1 MAKRKRTNNDLQNT
15 TQKNKD
21 WATQIPLKLRENI
34 SATEG
39 LAARVPLVAPVVL
52 LFVQRILLYGCKWY
66 VVLYTICIKINLLQN
81 NFLWELVWPSYCLS
95 FDLLLLITSLVSFG
109 HPIVCPLIYNFWLP
123 LWYLLAILLFVL
135 WFTTSD
141 YLFGISWPSYCLSF
155 DLQFLITSLV
165 SFGHVVNQR
174 TNNRMAKRY
183 QRGNQKL

>member
-81 NFLWELVWPSYCLS
+81 NFLWELEITELNYYVRILYK
-95 FDLLLLITSLVSFG
+95 LLIDF
-109 HPIVCPLIYNFWLP
+109 IYML
-123 LWYLLAILLFVL
+123 
-135 WFTTSD
+135 
-141 YLFGISWPSYCLSF
+141 
-155 DLQFLITSLV
+155 
-165 SFGHVVNQR
+165 
-174 TNNRMAKRY
+174 
-183 QRGNQKL
+183 